1 MKLSHK
7 KTLYLLLAII
17 ISLAIGLLPLEYLQK
32 TFTETIQLS
41 TQGKYSLAVLAFSVV
56 AWVTEIMPFA
66 ITGLLSLSLLVVA
79 GCATLPDLIKDGFG
93 NQVIVFFIGVMII
106 GAIVNETSF
115 LKIITQKLYNRYHSQ
130 PKTLIFIVLAIGMI
144 LAGFVT
150 EMAAAA
156 MVMPFA
162 VSILKQAG
170 IQPLKDN
177 YGKAMM
183 IACGWGPVIGGISTP
198 AGSGA
203 NPLTVGFL
211 KDLAHIDLSFAQWM
225 VIGFPAA
232 LLMLP
237 FAWLILIKAFDV
249 DSVNLLK
256 ESEIIEKIEI
266 KSQDIVIGL
275 LFIVTILL
283 WIFEPVIHNLFPS
296 LQFVTMSFVAITI
309 ACLMFLPP
317 FAPLSWH
324 KVEHAINWGAII
336 LIVSGLALGTT
347 IYKTGAA
354 KWLAWVLFK
363 NLNQLHPV
371 IMVFAV
377 VMGVSII
384 KVMFSS
390 NTVTGI
396 IMVPLLIALSGSI
409 GIDPALVAIPAGL
422 TSSLSFILV
431 TSTPTIVIPY
441 AAGYFS
447 IADMVKPGIYMTIV
461 ASICVTISFLV
472 FGLLFNIITL

>member
-1 MKLSHK
+1 MELSHK
-7 KTLYLLLAII
+7 KTFYLLLAIV
-17 ISLAIGLLPLEYLQK
+17 ISLVIGFLPLENLQNTGK
-32 TFTETIQLS
+32 EVIQLT
-41 TQGKYSLAVLAFSVV
+41 TQGKYSLAVLAFSVI

-66 ITGLLSLSLLVVA
+66 ITGLFSLSLLVMA
-79 GCATLPDLIKDGFG
+79 GCATLPDLVKDGFG

-115 LKIITQKLYNRYHSQ
+115 LKIITQKLINKYYSK
-130 PKTLIFIVLAIGMI
+130 PKTLIFIVLTIGMI
-144 LAGFVT
+144 LAGFIT

-156 MVMPFA
+156 MLLPFA
-162 VSILKQAG
+162 VKILQKAKV
-170 IQPLKDN
+170 QPLKDN
-177 YGKAMM
+177 FGKAMM

-211 KDLAHIDLSFAQWM
+211 KDLAHIDLLFAQWM

-232 LLMLP
+232 VLMLP
-237 FAWLILIKAFDV
+237 FAWIILVKAFNI
-249 DSVNLLK
+249 DSVSLSKDFEVN
-256 ESEIIEKIEI
+256 EKINI
-266 KSQDIVIGL
+266 TSNDIIIGT

-283 WIFEPVIHNLFPS
+283 WILEPVLHTIFPS
-296 LQFVTMSFVAITI
+296 LHFITMSFVALTI
-309 ACLMFLPP
+309 ACCMFLPP
-317 FAPLSWH
+317 IAPLSWH
-324 KVEHAINWGAII
+324 KVEHSINWGAII

-363 NLNQLHPV
+363 NLNMLHPV
-371 IMVFAV
+371 MMVFAV
-377 VMGVSII
+377 VLGVSII

-396 IMVPLLIALSGSI
+396 IMVPLLIALSTSI

-441 AAGYFS
+441 TAGYFS
-447 IADMVKPGIYMTIV
+447 IADMVKPGIYMTIIS
-461 ASICVTISFLV
+461 SICVTISFLV
-472 FGLLFNIITL
+472 FGSLCNIITL

>member
-7 KTLYLLLAII
+7 KTIYLLLAVV
-17 ISLAIGLLPLEYLQK
+17 ISLSIGVLPLEKVLSTGKEPVQL
-32 TFTETIQLS
+32 TIQA
-41 TQGKYSLAVLAFSVV
+41 KYSMAVLAFSVI

-66 ITGLLSLSLLVVA
+66 ITGLFSMSLLVIT
-79 GCATLPDLIKDGFG
+79 GCATLPDLVKDGFG

-115 LKIITQKLYNRYHSQ
+115 LKIMTDKLINKYYLK
-130 PKTLIFIVLAIGMI
+130 PKALIFVVLTIGMI

-156 MVMPFA
+156 MLLPFS
-162 VSILKQAG
+162 VKILQKANV
-170 IQPLKDN
+170 QPLKDN
-177 YGKAMM
+177 FGKAMM

-211 KDLAHIDLSFAQWM
+211 KDLAHIDLLFAHWM

-237 FAWLILIKAFDV
+237 FAWLILIKAFNIE
-249 DSVNLLK
+249 SVTLLK
-256 ESEIIEKIEI
+256 DSNGNDKINVT
-266 KSQDIVIGL
+266 SNDIVIGI
-275 LFIVTILL
+275 LFIITILL
-283 WIFEPVIHNLFPS
+283 WILEPVLHTIFPF
-296 LQFVTMSFVAITI
+296 LQFITMSFVAITI
-309 ACLMFLPP
+309 ACCMFLPP

-324 KVEHAINWGAII
+324 KVEHSINWGAII

-363 NLNQLHPV
+363 NLNLLHPV
-371 IMVFAV
+371 SMVFTV
-377 VMGVSII
+377 VIGVSII

-396 IMVPLLIALSGSI
+396 IMVPLLIALSTSI

-431 TSTPTIVIPY
+431 TSTPTMVIPY
-441 AAGYFS
+441 TAGYFS
-447 IADMVKPGIYMTIV
+447 IADMVKPGIYMTII
-461 ASICVTISFLV
+461 SSLCVTISFLV
-472 FGLLFNIITL
+472 FGSLFNIIIL

>member
-7 KTLYLLLAII
+7 KALYLFLAIGI
-17 ISLAIGLLPLEYLQK
+17 ALAIGLLPIEYWQN
-32 TFTETIQLS
+32 TGDTSIQLT
-41 TQGKYSLAVLAFSVV
+41 TQGKYSLAVLAFAVIG
-56 AWVTEIMPFA
+56 WVTEIMPFA
-66 ITGLLSLSLLVVA
+66 ITGLFSLSLLVIT
-79 GCATLPDLIKDGFG
+79 GCAHLPDLVKDGFG

-115 LKIITQKLYNRYHSQ
+115 VSIITQKLYKRYCSQ
-130 PKTLIFIVLAIGMI
+130 PKTLIFIILAIGMI

-156 MVMPFA
+156 MVLPFA
-162 VSILKQAG
+162 VSILKRAH
-170 IQPLKDN
+170 IEPLKDN

-225 VIGFPAA
+225 GIGFPAA

-237 FAWLILIKAFDV
+237 FAWYILVKTFNIESVSLHV
-249 DSVNLLK
+249 DTEHN
-256 ESEIIEKIEI
+256 EKIQI
-266 KSQDIVIGL
+266 PLHDIIIGI
-275 LFIVTILL
+275 LFMVTILL
-283 WIFEPVIHNLFPS
+283 WIFEPVLHSLFPS
-296 LQFVTMSFVAITI
+296 LQYITMSFVAITI
-309 ACLMFLPP
+309 ACCMFLPP
-317 FAPLSWH
+317 FAQLSWH

-363 NLNQLHPV
+363 NLNLLHPV
-371 IMVFAV
+371 VMVFAV
-377 VMGVSII
+377 VIGVSIV

-396 IMVPLLIALSGSI
+396 IMVPLLIALSGTT

-441 AAGYFS
+441 TAGYFT

-461 ASICVTISFLV
+461 SSICVTISFLI
-472 FGLLFNIITL
+472 FGSLFNIITW

>member
-7 KTLYLLLAII
+7 KMLYLF
-17 ISLAIGLLPLEYLQK
+17 LAIGIALTIALLPIEYLQN
-32 TFTETIQLS
+32 TGRDTIQLT
-41 TQGKYSLAVLAFSVV
+41 TQGKYSLAVLAFAVI

-66 ITGLLSLSLLVVA
+66 ITGLFSLSLLVIA
-79 GCATLPDLIKDGFG
+79 GCADLPDLVKDGFG
-93 NQVIVFFIGVMII
+93 NQVIIFFIGVMII

-115 LKIITQKLYNRYHSQ
+115 ITIITQKLYKRYCTK
-130 PKTLIFIVLAIGMI
+130 PKTLIFIILVIGII

-156 MVMPFA
+156 MVLPFA
-162 VSILKQAG
+162 VSILKRAH
-170 IQPLKDN
+170 IEPLKDN

-183 IACGWGPVIGGISTP
+183 IACGWGPVIGGITTP

-203 NPLTVGFL
+203 NPLTIGFL

-237 FAWLILIKAFDV
+237 FAWFILIKTF
-249 DSVNLLK
+249 N
-256 ESEIIEKIEI
+256 IEKVSLHTDTEQNEKIHI
-266 KSQDIVIGL
+266 PSNDIIIGI
-275 LFIVTILL
+275 LFIITIVL
-283 WIFEPVIHNLFPS
+283 WIAEPVLHNLFPS
-296 LQFVTMSFVAITI
+296 LQFITMSFVAITV
-309 ACLMFLPP
+309 ACCLFLPP
-317 FAPLSWH
+317 FAQLSWN
-324 KVEHAINWGAII
+324 KVEHSINWGAII

-347 IYKTGAA
+347 IYKTGLAR
-354 KWLAWVLFK
+354 WLAWVLFK
-363 NLNQLHPV
+363 NLNLLHPV
-371 IMVFAV
+371 IMVFIV
-377 VMGVSII
+377 VLGVSII

-396 IMVPLLIALSGSI
+396 IMVPLLIALSGTI
-409 GIDPALVAIPAGL
+409 GVDPSLVAIPAGL

-441 AAGYFS
+441 TAGYFT

-461 ASICVTISFLV
+461 SSICVTISFLI
-472 FGLLFNIITL
+472 FGSLCNIITW

>member
-7 KTLYLLLAII
+7 KTLYLFLAIGI
-17 ISLAIGLLPLEYLQK
+17 ALTIGLLPIEKLTGNE
-32 TFTETIQLS
+32 IQLT
-41 TQGKYSLAVLAFSVV
+41 TQGKYSLAVLAFAVV

-66 ITGLLSLSLLVVA
+66 ITGLFSLSFLVIT
-79 GCATLPDLIKDGFG
+79 GCANLHDLVKDGFG

-115 LKIITQKLYNRYHSQ
+115 VTIITHKLYKRFYTQ
-130 PKTLIFIVLAIGMI
+130 PKTLIFIILVVGAL

-156 MVMPFA
+156 MLLPFA
-162 VSILKQAG
+162 VSILKRAH
-170 IQPLKDN
+170 IEPLKDN

-203 NPLTVGFL
+203 NPLTIGFL

-225 VIGFPAA
+225 VIGFPSA

-237 FAWLILIKAFDV
+237 FAWFILIKTFNIENVSLHPDTEQ
-249 DSVNLLK
+249 N
-256 ESEIIEKIEI
+256 EKINI
-266 KSQDIVIGL
+266 PPSDKIIGI

-283 WIFEPVIHNLFPS
+283 WIVEPLLHKLFPS
-296 LQFVTMSFVAITI
+296 LQFVTMSFVALTV
-309 ACLMFLPP
+309 ACCMFLPP

-324 KVEHAINWGAII
+324 KVEHSINWGAIV

-347 IYKTGAA
+347 IYKTQAA
-354 KWLAWVLFK
+354 RWLAWVLFK
-363 NLNQLHPV
+363 NLNLLHPV
-371 IMVFAV
+371 IMVFTV
-377 VMGVSII
+377 VLGVSII

-396 IMVPLLIALSGSI
+396 IMVPLLIALSGAI
-409 GIDPALVAIPAGL
+409 GVDPALVAIPAGL

-441 AAGYFS
+441 TAGYFT

-461 ASICVTISFLV
+461 SSICVTISFLI
-472 FGLLFNIITL
+472 FGSFFNIITW

>member
-1 MKLSHK
+1 MELSHK
-7 KTLYLLLAII
+7 KTVYLFVAIV
-17 ISLAIGLLPLEYLQK
+17 ISLAIGLLPLEYIQNSGNQS
-32 TFTETIQLS
+32 IQLT
-41 TQGKYSLAVLAFSVV
+41 TQGKYSLAVLAFCVICWV
-56 AWVTEIMPFA
+56 AEIMPFA
-66 ITGLLSLSLLVVA
+66 ITGLFSLSLLVVT
-79 GCATLPDLIKDGFG
+79 GCANLSDLVKDGFG

-115 LKIITQKLYNRYHSQ
+115 VTIITQKLYNKYHLQ
-130 PKTLIFIVLAIGMI
+130 PKTLIFIILTIGMI

-156 MVMPFA
+156 MVLPFA
-162 VSILKQAG
+162 VSILKRAH

-183 IACGWGPVIGGISTP
+183 IACGWGPVIGGIATP

-211 KDLAHIDLSFAQWM
+211 KDLAHIDISFAQWM
-225 VIGFPAA
+225 AIGFPAA

-237 FAWLILIKAFDV
+237 FAWFILVKTF
-249 DSVNLLK
+249 
-256 ESEIIEKIEI
+256 KIESVSLCNDPKQNEKVHITI
-266 KSQDIVIGL
+266 KDIIIGV
-275 LFIVTILL
+275 LFVVTIML
-283 WIFEPVIHNLFPS
+283 WILEPVVHNLFPS
-296 LQFVTMSFVAITI
+296 LQFITMSFVALTI
-309 ACLMFLPP
+309 ACCMFLPP

-324 KVEHAINWGAII
+324 KVEHSINWGAII

-354 KWLAWVLFK
+354 KWLAWILFK
-363 NLNQLHPV
+363 NINLLHPV
-371 IMVFAV
+371 VMVFAV
-377 VMGVSII
+377 VLGVSII

-396 IMVPLLIALSGSI
+396 IMVPLLIALSSTI
-409 GIDPALVAIPAGL
+409 GINPSLIAIPAGL

-441 AAGYFS
+441 SAGYFT
-447 IADMVKPGIYMTIV
+447 IADMVKPGIYMTIIS
-461 ASICVTISFLV
+461 SICVTISFVV
-472 FGLLFNIITL
+472 FGSLCKIIAW

>member
-7 KTLYLLLAII
+7 KTLYLFLALGIAF
-17 ISLAIGLLPLEYLQK
+17 AIGLLPIEYWHN
-32 TFTETIQLS
+32 TGRDTIQLT
-41 TQGKYSLAVLAFSVV
+41 TQGKYSLAVLAFAVI

-66 ITGLLSLSLLVVA
+66 ITGLFSLSLLVITS
-79 GCATLPDLIKDGFG
+79 CANLPDLVKDGFG

-115 LKIITQKLYNRYHSQ
+115 VTIITQKLYKRYCTQ
-130 PKTLIFIVLAIGMI
+130 PKTLILIILTIGML

-156 MVMPFA
+156 MVLPFA
-162 VSILKQAG
+162 VSILKKAK
-170 IQPLKDN
+170 IEPLKDN

-211 KDLAHIDLSFAQWM
+211 KDLAHIDLSFAHWM
-225 VIGFPAA
+225 GIGFPAA

-237 FAWLILIKAFDV
+237 FAWFILVKTFNVEKVRLHIDSEKNENVHISSTDV
-249 DSVNLLK
+249 IIGALFLLT
-256 ESEIIEKIEI
+256 
-266 KSQDIVIGL
+266 IV
-275 LFIVTILL
+275 L
-283 WIFEPVIHNLFPS
+283 WIVEPVLHNLFPS
-296 LQFVTMSFVAITI
+296 LQFITMSFVAITV
-309 ACLMFLPP
+309 ACCMFLPP

-324 KVEHAINWGAII
+324 KVEHSINWGAIV

-354 KWLAWVLFK
+354 RWLAWVLFK
-363 NLNQLHPV
+363 NLNLLHPV
-371 IMVFAV
+371 IMVFTV
-377 VMGVSII
+377 VLGVSII

-396 IMVPLLIALSGSI
+396 IMVPLLIALSGTI
-409 GIDPALVAIPAGL
+409 GIDPAMVAIPAGL

-441 AAGYFS
+441 TAGYFT

-461 ASICVTISFLV
+461 SSICVTISFLI
-472 FGLLFNIITL
+472 FGSLFNIITW

>member
-7 KTLYLLLAII
+7 KTIYLLLAVV
-17 ISLAIGLLPLEYLQK
+17 ISLSIGLLPLENLLSTGKEPVQL
-32 TFTETIQLS
+32 TIQA
-41 TQGKYSLAVLAFSVV
+41 KYSMAVLAFSVI
-56 AWVTEIMPFA
+56 AWITEIMPFA
-66 ITGLLSLSLLVVA
+66 ITGLFSMSLLVIT
-79 GCATLPDLIKDGFG
+79 GCATLPDLVKHGFG

-115 LKIITQKLYNRYHSQ
+115 LKIITDKLFNKYYSK
-130 PKTLIFIVLAIGMI
+130 PKALIFIVLAIGMI

-156 MVMPFA
+156 MLLPFA
-162 VSILKQAG
+162 VKILQKANV
-170 IQPLKDN
+170 QPLKDN
-177 YGKAMM
+177 FGKAMM

-211 KDLAHIDLSFAQWM
+211 KDLAHIDLSFVQWM

-237 FAWLILIKAFDV
+237 FAWFILIKVFNIEAV
-249 DSVNLLK
+249 TILKDSN
-256 ESEIIEKIEI
+256 SNEKINVT
-266 KSQDIVIGL
+266 SNDIVIGI

-283 WIFEPVIHNLFPS
+283 WILEPVLNTIFPF
-296 LQFVTMSFVAITI
+296 LQFITMSFVAITI
-309 ACLMFLPP
+309 ACCMFLLPC
-317 FAPLSWH
+317 APLSWH
-324 KVEHAINWGAII
+324 KVEHSINWGAII

-363 NLNQLHPV
+363 NLNLLHPSIMIFTV
-371 IMVFAV
+371 II
-377 VMGVSII
+377 GISII

-396 IMVPLLIALSGSI
+396 IMVPLLIALSTSI
-409 GIDPALVAIPAGL
+409 DIDPALVAIPAGL

-441 AAGYFS
+441 TAGYFS
-447 IADMVKPGIYMTIV
+447 IADMVKPGIYMTII
-461 ASICVTISFLV
+461 SSLCVTISFLV
-472 FGLLFNIITL
+472 FGSLINIIIL

>member
-7 KTLYLLLAII
+7 KTIYLLFAIV
-17 ISLAIGLLPLEYLQK
+17 ISLSIGVLPLENVPISGKEPVQL
-32 TFTETIQLS
+32 TIQA
-41 TQGKYSLAVLAFSVV
+41 KYSLAVLAFSVI

-66 ITGLLSLSLLVVA
+66 ITGLFSMSLLA
-79 GCATLPDLIKDGFG
+79 ITGCATLPDLVKDGFG

-115 LKIITQKLYNRYHSQ
+115 LKIITDKLIHKYYSK
-130 PKTLIFIVLAIGMI
+130 PKALIFIVLTIGMI

-156 MVMPFA
+156 MLLPFA
-162 VSILKQAG
+162 VKILQKANVE
-170 IQPLKDN
+170 PLKDN
-177 YGKAMM
+177 FGKAMM

-225 VIGFPAA
+225 LIGFPAA
-232 LLMLP
+232 LSMLP
-237 FAWLILIKAFDV
+237 FAWLILIKAFNIE
-249 DSVNLLK
+249 SVTLLK
-256 ESEIIEKIEI
+256 DSNGNDKINVT
-266 KSQDIVIGL
+266 SNDIVIGI
-275 LFIVTILL
+275 LFIITILL
-283 WIFEPVIHNLFPS
+283 WILEPVLHAIFPS
-296 LQFVTMSFVAITI
+296 LHFITMSFVAITI
-309 ACLMFLPP
+309 ACCMFLPP
-317 FAPLSWH
+317 CAPLSWH
-324 KVEHAINWGAII
+324 TVEHSINWGAII

-354 KWLAWVLFK
+354 KWLAWLLFK
-363 NLNQLHPV
+363 NLNLLHPI
-371 IMVFAV
+371 IMVFTV
-377 VMGVSII
+377 VIGVSII

-396 IMVPLLIALSGSI
+396 IMVPLLIALSTSI

-441 AAGYFS
+441 TAGYFS
-447 IADMVKPGIYMTIV
+447 IADMVKPGIYMTII
-461 ASICVTISFLV
+461 SSLCVTISFLV
-472 FGLLFNIITL
+472 FGSLFNIIIL